1 MLTNTDDACEHK
13 YVFPRSQILTTRVNG
28 WWEGCGLEGVQ
39 CTGAHHN
46 LDLGPGPQNI
56 FIVHDLQDSCVQGFQ
71 NLCNVYHLVLFL
83 GPHNISNVHEL
94 QESLSDELLTRTQ

>member
-46 LDLGPGPQNI
+46 LDLGPGPRQNV
-56 FIVHDLQDSCVQGFQ
+56 FNVQVLKHSNGQ
-71 NLCNVYHLVLFL
+71 IGRRLCEKNVAL
-83 GPHNISNVHEL
+83 
-94 QESLSDELLTRTQ
+94 